1 MIMTNTINRVSGPFL
16 LFFGRYL
23 QRMPKP
29 LYIIMSI
36 VVLLVQERVSAQ
48 SHKSDSLIAL
58 LPSAKDTTRVN
69 LLNQISSS
77 FWYSNPAQTIE
88 YADQAI
94 GLAKELNLKRALA
107 SAYNNKGVGYYQQN
121 KYEDAIKWY
130 NEAIGMHKEVGN
142 FQGEAFVLSNIGMI
156 YWKQTKLDTA
166 VQYYLQS
173 MKIWEDH
180 KNEEEIAGVL
190 QNIGNVY
197 SDQDDYTRALEYY
210 FKALEIERRYKVS
223 DHEVSMTLS
232 NIGTAYLSQAKFHD
246 ALKYFL
252 ESLNY
257 LTAEDVE
264 SRAVSLSNI
273 GVTYAEMK
281 EFQKALP
288 YLTEALQLQEEI
300 GDDDAIV
307 HTLNGLAHI
316 HFQKNELK
324 EAEKYA
330 KRALDVAVRVDEKNR
345 QAEAWLMLA
354 NIAEK
359 QGDFKSA
366 YNYYTNHIGV
376 RDSIRTKENIYQ
388 IAHLEANYQSEKKL
402 ELLKK
407 ENEQK
412 EFRRNAVG
420 IGLIALLIIAGLIVS
435 RQRLKIKQHKELIFI
450 NAQLKKQS
458 QQLEAQTQKLR
469 ELDTAKSTFFANISH
484 EFRTPLTLI
493 LNSLIDRIST
503 VKASGDTSEL
513 DQLEV
518 MHRNARRLLNL
529 INQLLD
535 LSRLDARQMKL
546 SPENCNLTRLIN
558 IIYASFSSLSYSRQI
573 NFSLLMPAEEI
584 LCRVD
589 SDKFEKILY
598 NLLSN
603 AFKFTPVGGSVELKT
618 EVVRAE
624 NNFVRVAVSDSG
636 RGIASDQIAHVFD
649 RFYQGN
655 QYYTDEQGTGIG
667 LALTKELVELH
678 KGKIWVESE
687 AEKGA
692 KFIIQ
697 LPLVPI
703 NENEGIAEEAVF
715 PVQIESLS
723 TASMP
728 EEFVT
733 PEDDKPTVLLVEDNE
748 DLRRYIQ
755 QHLSGKYQVIISENG
770 RKGLEKAIST
780 IPDLVISDW
789 MMPEMDG
796 ITLCS
801 NLKTDERTSHIPII
815 ILTALAG
822 DEVKL
827 KGLETGADDYLTKPF
842 DNRELH
848 VRVKN
853 LIDTRRQLREK
864 FSKELHLGPKK
875 IAVTSMDEKFLERV
889 METVETHMGDPD
901 FSMEKF
907 GQQVGLSRMQ
917 LHRKL
922 KALTNQSP
930 GDFLRTMRLQRA
942 KRLLESRS
950 GNVSEIAYEVGFN
963 NLSYF
968 SKCYKEEFGISP
980 NESAAL
986 KTNSA

>member
-1 MIMTNTINRVSGPFL
+1 MVRLSFCPVLAILMDICTS
-16 LFFGRYL
+16 
-23 QRMPKP
+23 MPKP
-29 LYIIMSI
+29 AYIILTAL
-36 VVLLVQERVSAQ
+36 VLLSHGKGFAQ
-48 SHKSDSLIAL
+48 TNKSDSLLQL
-58 LPSAKDTTRVN
+58 LTSAKDTTRVN
-69 LLNQISSS
+69 ILNQVSSS
-77 FWYSNPAQTIE
+77 FWYSNPQRSVE

-94 GLAKELNLKRALA
+94 VLAKELGFKKALA
-107 SAYNNKGVGYYQQN
+107 SAYNNKGAGYYQQN
-121 KYEDAIKWY
+121 NYEEAIKWY
-130 NEAIGMHKEVGN
+130 NEAIRVHKELDN
-142 FQGEAFVLSNIGMI
+142 YRGEANVLSNIGMI

-166 VQYYLQS
+166 VQYYLRS
-173 MKIWEDH
+173 MKIWEEH
-180 KNEEEIAGVL
+180 KSERETAGVL

-197 SDQDDYTRALEYY
+197 GDQDDYQRALEYY

-223 DHEVSMTLS
+223 DHEISMTLS
-232 NIGTAYLSQAKFHD
+232 NIGTAYLSQAKFQD

-252 ESLNY
+252 ESLEY
-257 LTAEDVE
+257 LTEDDVE
-264 SRAVSLSNI
+264 SRAVSISNI

-281 EFQKALP
+281 EYQKALP
-288 YLTEALQLQEEI
+288 YLTEALKLQEEI

-316 HFQKNELK
+316 YFQRGELQ

-330 KRALDVAVRVDEKNR
+330 KRALDMAVKVDEKNR
-345 QAEAWLMLA
+345 QAEAWQMLSF
-354 NIAEK
+354 IAEK
-359 QGDFKSA
+359 QGDYKSA
-366 YNYYTNHIGV
+366 HKYYTNYVSV
-376 RDSIRTKENIYQ
+376 RDSILKKENIYQ
-388 IAHLEANYQSEKKL
+388 TAHLEANYESEKKL

-435 RQRLKIKQHKELIFI
+435 RQRLKIKQHKELIHI

-458 QQLEAQTQKLR
+458 EQLEEQTKKLR
-469 ELDTAKSTFFANISH
+469 ELDKAKSTFFANISH

-493 LNSLIDRIST
+493 LNSLIDKIST
-503 VKASGDTSEL
+503 VKASGDKTEL
-513 DQLEV
+513 EQLEV

-535 LSRLDARQMKL
+535 LSKLDARQMKL
-546 SPENCNLTRLIN
+546 SPENCNLTRVIN
-558 IIYASFSSLSYSRQI
+558 IIYGSFSSLSYSREI
-573 NFSLLMPAEEI
+573 KFSVMLPDEEI
-584 LCRVD
+584 LCRID
-589 SDKFEKILY
+589 IDKFEKILY

-603 AFKFTPVGGSVELKT
+603 AFKFTPVGGSVELKA
-618 EVVRAE
+618 EVFDTQE
-624 NNFVRVAVSDSG
+624 NTIKITVSDSG
-636 RGIASDQIAHVFD
+636 RGIEPDQVAHVFD

-655 QYYTDEQGTGIG
+655 QYYSDEQGTGIG

-678 KGKIWVESE
+678 NGKIWVESE
-687 AEKGA
+687 SGKGA
-692 KFIIQ
+692 YFIVQ
-697 LPLVPI
+697 LPLVAVNPGEPI
-703 NENEGIAEEAVF
+703 NEEAVF
-715 PVQIESLS
+715 PVNIVSLAPI
-723 TASMP
+723 TIADEP
-728 EEFVT
+728 VAEGEE
-733 PEDDKPTVLLVEDNE
+733 KPTVLIVEDND
-748 DLRRYIQ
+748 DLRRYIK
-755 QHLSGKYQVIISENG
+755 QHLSEKYQVVESENG
-770 RKGLEKAIST
+770 HKGLGKAIAT
-780 IPDLVISDW
+780 IPDLIISDW

-796 ITLCS
+796 ITLCHNIKS
-801 NLKTDERTSHIPII
+801 DERTSHIPVI

-848 VRVKN
+848 ARVKN

-864 FSKELHLGPKK
+864 FSRELHLGPKK
-875 IAVTSMDEKFLERV
+875 IQVSSMDEKFLERV
-889 METVETHMGDPD
+889 METVETHMGDPE

-922 KALTNQSP
+922 KALTNESP
-930 GDFLRTMRLQRA
+930 GDFLRSMRLKRA
-942 KRLLESRS
+942 KRLLEARS
-950 GNVSEIAYEVGFN
+950 GNVSEVAYEVGFN

-968 SKCYKEEFGISP
+968 SKCYREEFGISP